1 MRTAVV
7 ALFGLVLALAGA
19 AGAAS
24 PGANVALV
32 YAQELG
38 PFDRFDTSPHRY
50 LCAAPPNGSTGR
62 KVTPRDGHA
71 VDPDVSPSGS
81 DVAYVTTAA
90 APLGVLERVP
100 VGGGAV
106 VRPAGDRVAAW
117 PAWSSNGQSILFSST
132 GTTAIGGD
140 LDIFSVPREGGS
152 LVRMVGGPA
161 REAMPAIS
169 ADGQSLLFV
178 RSDPTRPA
186 ESGGELWRTAALHPN
201 FPTLRLTDRTDI
213 THPDWSPD
221 GTRIVFGTADGIRVL
236 TFTPSVGP
244 VVSDPITR
252 GTHPEF
258 SPDGTR
264 IAFVRDGDVWAMSA
278 PYGGEEVNVTH
289 SPIAESGP
297 TWQAAAIPTGGE
309 EPCAI
314 VGTPGDDVLTGS
326 DFDDFFYDGGGDD
339 VVRALGG
346 NDRAF
351 DDEGN
356 DRFELGD
363 GDDQVVLRAGR
374 NHVLGGA
381 GADQA
386 TVAAPTQLTLAQT
399 LEGGD
404 GDDGLDGGGGGD
416 RLVGGDGNDRISGQ
430 RGPDTIFAGPG
441 NDRAEGNRGDDSV
454 DGGLGNDVLYGGL
467 ISGAP
472 ANYDGYDVL
481 LGRGG
486 NDRIAGGWQKDRL
499 FGGTGA
505 DRLRGGPHADHIRG
519 EEGADDIGGE
529 GGDDLLLSRDRVRDR
544 VFGGPG
550 FDRATLDAVDRRGG
564 IERRLR

>member
-1 MRTAVV
+1 MRIGVV
-7 ALFGLVLALAGA
+7 ALLVLALAGA

-24 PGANVALV
+24 PGANVSLV
-32 YAQELG
+32 FAQELG
-38 PFDRFDTSPHRY
+38 PFDRFDVEPHRF

-62 KVTPRDGHA
+62 KVTSRDGHV

-90 APLGVLERVP
+90 APLGPLERVP
-100 VGGGAV
+100 SGGGPV
-106 VRPAGDRVAAW
+106 VRPAGNVPVAW
-117 PAWSSNGQSILFSST
+117 PTWGRNGATILFSST
-132 GTTAIGGD
+132 GTMAIGGD
-140 LDIFSVPREGGS
+140 LDIFSVPREGGN

-161 REAMPAIS
+161 REAMPAVS
-169 ADGQSLLFV
+169 ADGMSMVFV
-178 RSDPTRPA
+178 RSDPSRPA
-186 ESGGELWRTAALHPN
+186 ESGGDLWRTAALGPG
-201 FPTLRLTDRTDI
+201 FPEQRLTDSTDV
-213 THPDWSPD
+213 TYPDWSPD
-221 GTRIVFGTADGIRVL
+221 GQKIVFAAADGIRVL
-236 TFTPSVGP
+236 HLTPDGP
-244 VVSDPITR
+244 VVGDLLAR

-264 IAFVRDGDVWAMSA
+264 IAFVRDGDIWTMSA
-278 PYGGEEVNVTH
+278 PFGGEEVSVTH

-297 TWQAAAIPTGGE
+297 TWQAAAVTTGGE

-314 VGTPGDDVLTGS
+314 VGTPGDDVLTGT

-339 VVRALGG
+339 IIRALGG
-346 NDRAF
+346 KDRVL

-356 DRFELGD
+356 DRYELGD
-363 GDDQVVLRAGR
+363 GDDSVVVRAGR

-381 GADQA
+381 GADEV
-386 TVAAPTQLTLAQT
+386 TMPTPALLTLPQT

-404 GDDGLDGGGGGD
+404 GNDVLTGGAGGD
-416 RLVGGDGNDRISGQ
+416 RLVGGDGNDQIFGQ
-430 RGPDTIFAGPG
+430 RGPDTIFAGHG

-454 DGGLGNDVLYGGL
+454 DGGLGNDVLYGGR

-505 DRLRGGPHADHIRG
+505 DRLRGGPHADHLRG
-519 EEGADDIGGE
+519 EEGSDDIAGE
-529 GGDDLLLSRDRVRDR
+529 GGDDLILARDRVRDL